1 MVISCLLMD
10 NSSIFLRMLAFFNL
24 LCYNTIMVTFNLE
37 LFNKLLFS
45 LQRLIK
51 TNICFYGENFE
62 STFACTGPLNELC
75 RLVRISE
82 KARLRCK
89 ETDYNALTHCKCDA
103 CPDHHYFCHFGMKEM
118 GFKMENHNETY
129 GYIIVGPFKDPQNQ
143 AEVLQNIEKF
153 SEKYAIDKQAMLD
166 AYYSMPSFSQ
176 EKFESLKVII
186 HAMFDYAVN
195 KNIITMKHTLFETVI
210 TTHINAHL
218 SDDLSLDALCRHFYL
233 SPKQL
238 YSIVKKATGLPPK
251 QYIIQQRIN
260 EAKRLIVTTDMP
272 IQNIAEAVGI
282 SDYSYFIKVFKS
294 ATGTTPTH
302 YRKNQ

>member
-1 MVISCLLMD
+1 
-10 NSSIFLRMLAFFNL
+10 
-24 LCYNTIMVTFNLE
+24 MVTFDLE
-37 LFNKLLFS
+37 LFSKLLFS
-45 LQRLIK
+45 LRTLIK
-51 TNICFYGENFE
+51 TRICFFNENFE
-62 STFACTGPLNELC
+62 STFACTPPMNELC
-75 RLVRISE
+75 RLVKKNE
-82 KARLRCK
+82 KPRCA

-103 CPDHHYFCHFGMKEM
+103 CPDHHYFCNFGMKEM
-118 GFKMENHNETY
+118 AFKMENHNETY
-129 GYIIVGPFKDPQNQ
+129 GYIIVGPFKDSQNQ
-143 AEVLQNIEKF
+143 AEVLQNIEKVH
-153 SEKYAIDKQAMLD
+153 EKYAIDKQAMLD

-238 YSIVKKATGLPPK
+238 HSIIKKATGLPPK

-282 SDYSYFIKVFKS
+282 SDYSYFIKVFSDHFGVTPKNYNSSSANSKS
-294 ATGTTPTH
+294 MPILP
-302 YRKNQ
+302 

>member
-1 MVISCLLMD
+1 
-10 NSSIFLRMLAFFNL
+10 MLAFFNL
-24 LCYNTIMVTFNLE
+24 LCYNAAMVTFDLQ

-45 LQRLIK
+45 LQALTK
-51 TNICFYGENFE
+51 TSISFFNEDFE
-62 STFACTGPLNELC
+62 GTFACTSPMNTLC
-75 RLVRISE
+75 RLVKDHAVE
-82 KARLRCK
+82 RCI
-89 ETDYNALTHCKCDA
+89 ETDNSALAHCKCDS
-103 CPDHHYFCHFGMKEM
+103 CPDHHYSCHLGMKEM
-118 GFKMENHNETY
+118 AFKMENHNETY
-129 GYIIVGPFKDPQNQ
+129 GYIMAGPFKDPQNQ
-143 AEVLQNIEKF
+143 TEVLQKIEKF
-153 SEKYAIDKQAMLD
+153 CEEYGIDKQLMLD
-166 AYYSMPSFSQ
+166 SYNSMPSFSQ
-176 EKFESLKVII
+176 EKFDAIKVII
-186 HAMFDYAVN
+186 HTMFDYAVN

-210 TTHINAHL
+210 TAHVNAHL

-238 YSIVKKATGLPPK
+238 HSIIKKATGLPPK

-294 ATGTTPTH
+294 ATGNTPTH